1 MLAGVMIASA
11 CTTFFCAT
19 AAFPPSIACL
29 ATEHECFFLPT
40 YETTGLMPASNPLW
54 DLPVP
59 QKTSGCHAASLT
71 FRLAEL
77 LLSFCTAH

>member
-54 DLPVP
+54 TSLYHRRLQDVTQPV
-59 QKTSGCHAASLT
+59 
-71 FRLAEL
+71 
-77 LLSFCTAH
+77 